1 MIVLLLVGPSGRR
14 GDHEGGRSET
24 RQAYRQAVPRGRRLP
39 DWPAG
44 RELVSEAESNGAP
57 TVLVERLRNL
67 PRDAEFSG
75 PSEVAEALERQD
87 ESYEEQAKSRRGSF

>member
-1 MIVLLLVGPSGRR
+1 V
-14 GDHEGGRSET
+14 
-24 RQAYRQAVPRGRRLP
+24 
-39 DWPAG
+39 
-44 RELVSEAESNGAP
+44 VSEAESNGAP

-87 ESYEEQAKSRRGSF
+87 ESYEEQAKYRRGSF